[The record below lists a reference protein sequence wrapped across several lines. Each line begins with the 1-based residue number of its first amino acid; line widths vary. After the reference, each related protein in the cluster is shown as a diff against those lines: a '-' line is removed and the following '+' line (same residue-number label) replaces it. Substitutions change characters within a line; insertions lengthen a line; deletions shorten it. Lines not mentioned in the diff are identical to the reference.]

1 MQDFNERKTQFWLN
15 SAHFTNDIYTGMLN
29 PIMPFIA
36 MKLGITMAIATIVLS
51 LSHICAS
58 LLQPVFGFFAD
69 NLQKRAFIF
78 WGILFTSVF
87 ISFAPAA
94 KHLGVLIAFVI
105 LGSLGSSFFHPQAL
119 GLAVRFTKTDVAKN
133 MGIFMGLGTLGF
145 ASGPIISAG
154 VTQYLGLDRM
164 PTLAIIG
171 ITVGIT
177 MFLFVPKIKDDEKE
191 IKTHKDFTDTF
202 KRILTNRRLNLLNV
216 IAMLKTLVTTSSC
229 ILLPFLWKEMG
240 YNAFYIGFAL
250 FAFNFAGGIGSFLSR
265 GFEQKVGTENVFYF
279 SMMMTFPMMVVFA
292 LTYKTIPTASLI
304 VFILMGLV
312 QWLAVPVTMVMAQS
326 TIPEYKSIIGGFI
339 NGFSWGVVAIIMTGI
354 GFIAQAKGIIP
365 VLLVVS
371 LIPAVLSYPIVKKL
385 FKLVNEVK

>member
-1 MQDFNERKTQFWLN
+1 
-15 SAHFTNDIYTGMLN
+15 
-29 PIMPFIA
+29 
-36 MKLGITMAIATIVLS
+36 
-51 LSHICAS
+51 
-58 LLQPVFGFFAD
+58 
-69 NLQKRAFIF
+69 
-78 WGILFTSVF
+78 
-87 ISFAPAA
+87 
-94 KHLGVLIAFVI
+94 
-105 LGSLGSSFFHPQAL
+105 
-119 GLAVRFTKTDVAKN
+119 
-133 MGIFMGLGTLGF
+133 MGLGTLGF

-164 PTLAIIG
+164 PILAIIG

-191 IKTHKDFTDTF
+191 IETHKDFTDTF

-292 LTYKTIPTASLI
+292 LTYRTIPTASLI